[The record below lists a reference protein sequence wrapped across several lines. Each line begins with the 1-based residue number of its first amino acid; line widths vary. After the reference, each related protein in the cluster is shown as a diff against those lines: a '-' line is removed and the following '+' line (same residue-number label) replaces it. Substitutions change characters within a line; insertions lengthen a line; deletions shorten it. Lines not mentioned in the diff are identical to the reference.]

1 MDEIDQK
8 DETDQKDEIDQKD
21 ETDLEKEFEEKLSKN
36 FEKMF
41 CKKILPALERPK
53 SSFSIVPSTENTGI
67 AKMFED
73 KIQEALKNQLYSIN
87 NKNSDLHKLMA
98 EKARKII
105 KNKPQKKVE
114 EAQEDEEQEDSTGV
128 SSLLSSIFLPSS
140 LKIKNVKRTY

>member
-1 MDEIDQK
+1 MAENEK
-8 DETDQKDEIDQKD
+8 DETNPKE
-21 ETDLEKEFEEKLSKN
+21 EFEENLTKTID
-36 FEKMF
+36 KMF
-41 CKKILPALERPK
+41 CKKILPALETPQ
-53 SSFSIVPSTENTGI
+53 SSFSIFPSTENTGI

-98 EKARKII
+98 EKAREII
-105 KNKPQKKVE
+105 KNKPQEKVE
-114 EAQEDEEQEDSTGV
+114 EPPVEEEEEEEEDSSGV

>member
-1 MDEIDQK
+1 MAENEK
-8 DETDQKDEIDQKD
+8 DETNPKE
-21 ETDLEKEFEEKLSKN
+21 EFEENLTKTID
-36 FEKMF
+36 KMF
-41 CKKILPALERPK
+41 CKKILPALETPQ
-53 SSFSIVPSTENTGI
+53 SSFSIFPSTENTGI

-98 EKARKII
+98 EKAREII
-105 KNKPQKKVE
+105 KNKPQEKVE
-114 EAQEDEEQEDSTGV
+114 EPPVEEEEQEEQEEQEDSSGV

>member
-1 MDEIDQK
+1 MAK
-8 DETDQKDEIDQKD
+8 NETDPK
-21 ETDLEKEFEEKLSKN
+21 EKFEENLTKTID
-36 FEKMF
+36 KMF
-41 CKKILPALERPK
+41 CKKILPALETQQ
-53 SSFSIVPSTENTGI
+53 SSFSIFPSTENTGI

-98 EKARKII
+98 EKAREII
-105 KNKPQKKVE
+105 KNKPQEKVE
-114 EAQEDEEQEDSTGV
+114 EPPVEEEEEEEEDSSGV